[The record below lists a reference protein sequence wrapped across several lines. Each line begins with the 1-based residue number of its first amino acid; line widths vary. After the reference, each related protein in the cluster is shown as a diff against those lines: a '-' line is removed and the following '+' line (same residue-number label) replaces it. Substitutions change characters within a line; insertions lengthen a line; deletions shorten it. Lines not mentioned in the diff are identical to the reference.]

1 MGIDIAAMEG
11 TSSPLS
17 SSRSHRRADK
27 GEEEENSSRKRRRKF
42 KSRFGDAS
50 KVLAQPLDVDTVEDP
65 AVKAARLHSLQQA
78 IDAQIASTKAAL
90 GEVIPGLW
98 VVGYV

>member
-1 MGIDIAAMEG
+1 MEG
-11 TSSPLS
+11 TSSPSS
-17 SSRSHRRADK
+17 SSRSRRRTDK
-27 GEEEENSSRKRRRKF
+27 GDEENSSRKRRRKF

-50 KVLAQPLDVDTVEDP
+50 KVLTQPLDVDTVEDP

-90 GEVIPGLW
+90 GGVSYGLL
-98 VVGYV
+98 VTFRVGLVRWL

>member
-1 MGIDIAAMEG
+1 MGIDIAAMED
-11 TSSPLS
+11 TSSPSS
-17 SSRSHRRADK
+17 SSRSRRRADK
-27 GEEEENSSRKRRRKF
+27 DEEEKSSRKRRRKF

-50 KVLAQPLDVDTVEDP
+50 KVLAEPLAVDTVEDP
-65 AVKAARLHSLQQA
+65 AVKAAKLHSLQQA

-90 GEVIPGLW
+90 GEVRAGLW